1 MYSNM
6 LLYDDEKNII
16 YYRLVVKV
24 LPEAKC
30 LLDNVESNRKM
41 WIRMNDK
48 LQQLQIGA
56 NSMDIFELDLNL
68 ELDEKTL
75 EASTSRM

>member
-1 MYSNM
+1 MSPGRHSFYF
-6 LLYDDEKNII
+6 
-16 YYRLVVKV
+16 RLVVKIF
-24 LPEAKC
+24 PEAKC

-56 NSMDIFELDLNL
+56 NSMDIFELDLDL
-68 ELDEKTL
+68 ELEKEAKSP
-75 EASTSRM
+75 EASAAKV

>member
-1 MYSNM
+1 
-6 LLYDDEKNII
+6 
-16 YYRLVVKV
+16 
-24 LPEAKC
+24 
-30 LLDNVESNRKM
+30 M

-68 ELDEKTL
+68 ESDDKSG
-75 EASTSRM
+75 EASTSQV